1 MLNEE
6 DFKTLIT
13 QVQSSQELSVKEAA
27 KERILE
33 ANLNL
38 VRSIVHRFTN
48 RGYEWDDLFQIG
60 CIGLLKAIERFDLN
74 FSVKF
79 STYAVP
85 MIIGEIRRFIR
96 DDNPVKVSRPLKELA
111 FRVHKTQEK
120 LQGALGRE
128 PTITEIA
135 KELSLAP
142 QEIVSALE
150 AVQPQVSLYEQ
161 TFQSNDGG
169 DVLHLLDQLMISDGN
184 ENGYFDRLAL
194 REVLTRLPIKERTV
208 IYLRFFADKTQAE
221 IAAEIGLSQVQVSR
235 IEKNALK
242 LVRGLL
248 QTS

>member
-1 MLNEE
+1 MLKDEE
-6 DFKTLIT
+6 FK
-13 QVQSSQELSVKEAA
+13 ELLCKAHSDDPAEREEA
-27 KERILE
+27 KEKILE
-33 ANLNL
+33 SNLNL

-60 CIGLLKAIERFDLN
+60 SIGLLKAIERFDLN

-111 FRVHKTQEK
+111 YRVHKTQER
-120 LQGALGRE
+120 LQGSLGRE

-161 TFQSNDGG
+161 AFQGSDGG
-169 DVLHLLDQLMISDGN
+169 DSIHLLDQIMLSDGQDN
-184 ENGYFDRLAL
+184 AYFDKLAL
-194 REVLTRLPIKERTV
+194 REVLARLPEKERTV

-221 IAAEIGLSQVQVSR
+221 IAGIIGLSQVQVSR
-235 IEKNALK
+235 IEKQALK
-242 LVRGLL
+242 IIRELL

>member
-1 MLNEE
+1 MLKDEE
-6 DFKTLIT
+6 FKELLYKT
-13 QVQSSQELSVKEAA
+13 QSADPVEREEA

-33 ANLNL
+33 SNLNL

-60 CIGLLKAIERFDLN
+60 SIGLLKAIERFDLN

-111 FRVHKTQEK
+111 YRVHKTQER
-120 LQGALGRE
+120 LQGSLGRE
-128 PTITEIA
+128 PTITEIS
-135 KELSLAP
+135 KELSLPP

-161 TFQSNDGG
+161 AFQGSDGG
-169 DVLHLLDQLMISDGN
+169 DNIHLLDQIMLSDGQDN
-184 ENGYFDRLAL
+184 AYFDKLAL
-194 REVLTRLPIKERTV
+194 KEVLARLPPKERTV

-221 IAAEIGLSQVQVSR
+221 IAAIISLSQVQVSR
-235 IEKNALK
+235 IEKQALK
-242 LVRGLL
+242 IIRELL

>member
-1 MLNEE
+1 MLKEE
-6 DFKTLIT
+6 EFKELLLKA
-13 QVQSSQELSVKEAA
+13 QSADPAIKEVAT
-27 KERILE
+27 ERILE
-33 ANLNL
+33 NNLNL

-96 DDNPVKVSRPLKELA
+96 DDNPIKVSRPLKELA
-111 FRVHKTQEK
+111 YRVHKIQEK

-128 PTITEIA
+128 PTIGEIA

-150 AVQPQVSLYEQ
+150 AVQPQVSIYEQ
-161 TFQSNDGG
+161 AFQGSDGG
-169 DVLHLLDQLMISDGN
+169 DAIHLLDQLMHSDGQDTA
-184 ENGYFDRLAL
+184 YFDKLAL
-194 REVLTRLPIKERTV
+194 KEVLARLPVKERTV
-208 IYLRFFADKTQAE
+208 IYLRFFNDKTQAE
-221 IAAEIGLSQVQVSR
+221 IAAIIGLSQVQVSR
-235 IEKNALK
+235 IEKQALK
-242 LVRGLL
+242 IIREFL
-248 QTS
+248 QTSL

>member
-1 MLNEE
+1 MLKEEEFKELLRKAQSQDLSINEE
-6 DFKTLIT
+6 
-13 QVQSSQELSVKEAA
+13 A
-27 KERILE
+27 KERILA

-111 FRVHKTQEK
+111 YRVHKTQER
-120 LQGALGRE
+120 LQGTLGRE

-135 KELSLAP
+135 RELSLAP

-150 AVQPQVSLYEQ
+150 AVQPQISLYEQ
-161 TFQSNDGG
+161 TFQSDSG
-169 DVLHLLDQLMISDGN
+169 DTIHLLDQLMLANGQD
-184 ENGYFDRLAL
+184 NGYFDRLAL
-194 REVLTRLPIKERTV
+194 REVIGRLPVKERTV

-221 IAAEIGLSQVQVSR
+221 IAALIGLSQVQVSR
-235 IEKNALK
+235 IEKQALK
-242 LVRGLL
+242 IIRELL